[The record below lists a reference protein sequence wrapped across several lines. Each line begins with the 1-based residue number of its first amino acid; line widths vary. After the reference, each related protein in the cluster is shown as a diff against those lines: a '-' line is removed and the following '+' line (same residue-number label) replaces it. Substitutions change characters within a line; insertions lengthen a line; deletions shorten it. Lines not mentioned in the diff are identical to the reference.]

1 MVAVTTGV
9 EVVGGDA
16 VVVKRA
22 SGGGPAVE
30 GLRREGERLRGATH
44 PGVVS
49 VLRSAPVGDGWE
61 LVMAHGGRSLS
72 TLRHPTAAQLAG
84 IVAGVSSTLADLHE
98 IGITH
103 GRLDSS
109 HVLVGDNGRPRLCG
123 LGDGSGP
130 TSPEDDVASLG
141 RLLIELLGNDEAAEP
156 IPDRRWRPRRR
167 WHGWERRAL
176 LLLADQATA
185 DAPSRRPSARRFA
198 AAVSEAVP
206 APVPSQ
212 PLPSDER
219 REELDPIERLRPAS
233 RASGATPR
241 RPLRALALAVA
252 GGVLA
257 VLAIIRLQA
266 GDPAVTTGDV
276 DADTGADIRVAAP
289 VAGSVLVADGRRF
302 RVGQEGDHLLVGD
315 WRCDGSPTPAAF
327 RPSTHEVFV
336 FDRWTAEE
344 PISVEAIA
352 TVVDSVE
359 LISDGD
365 RCPTLAVRTSHGAI
379 VPVRLE
385 PPR

>member
-1 MVAVTTGV
+1 VAVTTGV

-30 GLRREGERLRGATH
+30 ALRREGERLRRASH

-49 VLRSAPVGDGWE
+49 VLRSAPVADGWE

-72 TLRHPTAAQLAG
+72 TLRRPTAAQLAG
-84 IVAGVSSTLADLHE
+84 IAAGVSSTLADLHE

-103 GRLDSS
+103 GRLDPS

-130 TSPEDDVASLG
+130 ASPEDDVASLG

-212 PLPSDER
+212 PLPSDDR
-219 REELDPIERLRPAS
+219 ADVDPIERLRPAS
-233 RASGATPR
+233 EASGAAPS
-241 RPLRALALAVA
+241 RPLRALTVAVA
-252 GGVLA
+252 GGVLV
-257 VLAIIRLQA
+257 VLAITRLQA
-266 GDPAVTTGDV
+266 GGPAVTTGEV
-276 DADTGADIRVAAP
+276 APDTAADIRVAAP
-289 VAGSVLVADGRRF
+289 VAGSVLVADGRRY
-302 RVGQEGDHLLVGD
+302 RVGQDGDHLLVGD
-315 WRCDGSPTPAAF
+315 WRCDGVPTPAAF

-344 PISVEAIA
+344 PIRVEAIA
-352 TVVDSVE
+352 TVADSVE
-359 LISDGD
+359 LISAGD
-365 RCPTLAVRTSHGAI
+365 RCPTLAVRTSHGAV
-379 VPVRLE
+379 VPVPLE